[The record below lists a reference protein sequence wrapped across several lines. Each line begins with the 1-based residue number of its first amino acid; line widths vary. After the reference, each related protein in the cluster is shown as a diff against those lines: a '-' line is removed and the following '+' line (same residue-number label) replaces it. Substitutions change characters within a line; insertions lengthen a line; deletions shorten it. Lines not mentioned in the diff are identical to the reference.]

1 MKKVN
6 QKVENEFW
14 NKTVREI
21 HYKIRPKFSDDIYMT
36 LQNTVWIGVGGVI
49 QSTYERVRRRVR
61 LEYDV

>member
-21 HYKIRPKFSDDIYMT
+21 HYKIRPKFSDDIYYNKF
-36 LQNTVWIGVGGVI
+36 LGPSRRYSVGTI
-49 QSTYERVRRRVR
+49 NSEITSKIK
-61 LEYDV
+61 DKKW